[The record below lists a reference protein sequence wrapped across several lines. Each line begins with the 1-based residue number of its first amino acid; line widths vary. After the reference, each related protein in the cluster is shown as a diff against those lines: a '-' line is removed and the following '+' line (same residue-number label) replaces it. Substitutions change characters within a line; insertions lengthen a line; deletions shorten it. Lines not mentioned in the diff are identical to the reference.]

1 MRRATPFI
9 LILFTLSGV
18 SGLVYEIV
26 WIRLFTHLL
35 GGTTYAISIVLAAF
49 MGGLALGSRH
59 FGRRADAS
67 ARPLR
72 LYAGLEL
79 GIAVLGALVPW
90 LLHLARPLY
99 VGLAHALPAPTL
111 PAVRILIAAVLL
123 LPPTFLMGGT
133 LPVLSRFV
141 VRERERLGRGLGLL
155 YAVNT
160 MGAVAGSF
168 LAGFVLVA
176 AMGVYGTIALA
187 VWINAVIALAVWLV
201 DRGLPAAPL
210 PGLADAAGPEA
221 AADAATAAEAAKA
234 PRRGAAQE
242 APAAARGAA
251 VAAAESPDMDGRLLA
266 WIFALSGFAAMGY
279 ELYWTRALQH
289 FLGNSTY
296 AFSAMLTTFLLGLA
310 VGGWVGGRLADR
322 LARPARLL
330 GWAQLAAGAAA
341 LATVPLI
348 WDLLPRLEAGAF
360 LGERMS
366 WASYLGRRF
375 LVSLAIMA
383 PATFLTG
390 MTFPLVNRIGIAS
403 LARLGRGVGHLY
415 FANTLGAIAGSLAAG
430 YLLLPL
436 LGVRLA
442 LLATACLSGL
452 LGVAVHLGSRGRG
465 AREPWLAAV
474 GLVALLLL
482 APAAR
487 RAGGGLMAD
496 TQGRADRVLF
506 QREDRAAE
514 TRVYRKPTGELHMSV
529 DGHHIGGTDPSILR
543 KEKILAHLPLALA
556 PDARRTLS
564 VGLGSGIT
572 LGTLALYDGIEEL
585 ACVEIVPG
593 VVAGARRFHEHHGA
607 VLVDPR
613 AKITIGDGVQYLLT
627 TDRRFDIISSDSK
640 LNPEYAG
647 NAPLLSRDYYELCRS
662 RLAEGG
668 VMVQWLSIHLPASE
682 LRVVARSFAAA
693 FPHVAVFWYDP
704 NNVILAGSD
713 APLAV
718 DIDRLREH
726 AADPELRADLEA
738 LQLADPYALAGL
750 YLADRARLLAELGD
764 GPLNTWARPRLEFT
778 LSREF
783 RRKARAYH
791 EADNLTW
798 LARLQDFSSLALK
811 GDVDPDAWQRYAE
824 SSRAMLAGYAAGG
837 GADELEPGRAEFEK
851 GLDANPDDA
860 RIARVLDVMS
870 AVEERL
876 SRAEETGR
884 LDTPEAMV
892 RLGIQRHEAGR
903 NEEALRLFERAL
915 AERPGDA
922 DIQYNRLLVLRA
934 LNRAA
939 DLDAGV
945 RAFVADFPRD
955 ARGHSLEGRQWVER
969 SQQARDDA
977 TRDEMLR
984 RGLAAF
990 ERSVEQDPTSA
1001 VFRNNVA
1008 SALASLRRFAEAGDA
1023 FAAVCAMDPDF
1034 PHAAFSAA
1042 ASYSM
1047 AGRTEES
1054 AHWVRV
1060 CVERRLA
1067 EPQAFRTHPFFA
1079 NLRASE
1085 RWTPA
1090 LLQAP
1095 R

>member
-26 WIRLFTHLL
+26 WIRLFAHLL

-59 FGRRADAS
+59 FGRLADAS
-67 ARPLR
+67 PRPLR

-79 GIAVLGALVPW
+79 GIAVLGALVPL

-99 VGLAHALPAPTL
+99 VGLAQVLPGPTL

-160 MGAVAGSF
+160 LGAVLGSF

-176 AMGVYGTIALA
+176 AMGVYGAIALA

-210 PGLADAAGPEA
+210 PELADAAGPEA
-221 AADAATAAEAAKA
+221 AAGT
-234 PRRGAAQE
+234 
-242 APAAARGAA
+242 
-251 VAAAESPDMDGRLLA
+251 SDMDGRLLA
-266 WIFALSGFAAMGY
+266 WIFALSGFAALGY

-310 VGGWVGGRLADR
+310 AGGWVGGRLADR
-322 LARPARLL
+322 MARPARLL

-360 LGERMS
+360 LGERMRWS
-366 WASYLGRRF
+366 TYLGRRF
-375 LVSLAIMA
+375 MVSLAIMA

-390 MTFPLVNRIGIAS
+390 MTFPLVNRIGIDS

-430 YLLLPL
+430 YLVLPL
-436 LGVRLA
+436 LGVRTA

-452 LGVAVHLGSRGRG
+452 LGVAVHMGSRGRG
-465 AREPWLAAV
+465 AREPWLAAA
-474 GLVALLLL
+474 GLAALLLL

-487 RAGGGLMAD
+487 RAGRDLLAD

-506 QREDRAAE
+506 QREDHAAE
-514 TRVYRKPTGELHMSV
+514 TRVYMKPTGELHMSV

-543 KEKILAHLPLALA
+543 KEKILAHLPLALVPGA
-556 PDARRTLS
+556 KRTLS

-585 ACVEIVPG
+585 ACVEIVPS

-613 AKITIGDGVQYLLT
+613 AKITVGDGVQFLLT
-627 TDRRFDIISSDSK
+627 TGARYDVISSDSK
-640 LNPEYAG
+640 LNPEYSG

-662 RLAEGG
+662 RLAAGG

-718 DIDRLREH
+718 DLDRLRGH

-750 YLADRARLLAELGD
+750 YLADRARLLAELGE
-764 GPLNTWARPRLEFT
+764 GPLNTWAHPRLEFT

-791 EADNLTW
+791 ESDNLTW
-798 LARLQDFSSLALK
+798 LARLQDFSTVALT
-811 GDVDPDAWQRYAE
+811 GEVDGARWERFAA

-837 GADELEPGRAEFEK
+837 GADELAPGREEFER
-851 GLDANPDDA
+851 GLAANPDDA
-860 RIARVLDVMS
+860 RLARVLGLISDV
-870 AVEERL
+870 EDRL
-876 SRAEETGR
+876 ARADEAGR

-892 RLGIQRHEAGR
+892 RLGIRRHEAG
-903 NEEALRLFERAL
+903 EHAEALRLFEQAL

-922 DIQYNRLLVLRA
+922 DIQYNRLLALRA
-934 LNRAA
+934 LGRASE
-939 DLDAGV
+939 LDAGV
-945 RAFVADFPRD
+945 RDFTDAFPRD
-955 ARGHSLEGRQWVER
+955 ARGHSLAGRQWVER
-969 SQQARDDA
+969 ARQAGDES
-977 TRDEMLR
+977 TRAEMMR

-990 ERSVEQDPTSA
+990 ERSVELDPTSA

-1008 SALASLRRFAEAGDA
+1008 SALASLRRFGDAADA
-1023 FAAVCAMDPDF
+1023 FAAVCEMNPDF

-1047 AGRTEES
+1047 AGRTDES
-1054 AHWVRV
+1054 ARWVRV
-1060 CVERRLA
+1060 CVERGLA
-1067 EPQAFRTHPFFA
+1067 EARTFREHPFFE

-1085 RWTPA
+1085 HWTPD